1 MEDFLNKD
9 LTCRLCDKE
18 FSATVVRK
26 SKQQVLKK
34 DGDFCFH
41 YAKEVPFY
49 YNVFICPHCGYGF
62 LESFE
67 KEPGAGMREK
77 IAPLPEDYSGRRD
90 NDLAEK
96 AYLRAIECAKMQKE
110 NFAVLASLY
119 LQLAWIYRFREDG
132 EKEQAALNEAL
143 GYYIDVYEKTDMGD
157 PSKIMYLIGEL
168 HRRLGKEKEAVKWF
182 SRVANDKEGNQ
193 AMRRLARNAWQSLRE

>member
-1 MEDFLNKD
+1 MDDFFSKD
-9 LTCRLCDKE
+9 LVCPLCDYA
-18 FSATVVRK
+18 FQSSMVRK

-34 DGDFCFH
+34 DSDFCFH

-49 YNVFICPHCGYGF
+49 YYAFICPNCGYGF

-67 KEPGAGMREK
+67 KEPGAGMRER
-77 IAPLPEDYSGRRD
+77 IAPLPEDYSGKRD
-90 NDLAEK
+90 NELAEK

-110 NFAVLASLY
+110 NYTVLASLH
-119 LQLAWIYRFREDG
+119 LQLAWIYRYREDK
-132 EKEQAALNEAL
+132 EKEGAALNEAL